1 MAMAASL
8 EQRRNGMNMIGKATV
23 RAAGVAFAL
32 LAFTPL
38 SHAQDAEVVN
48 TGYFGDVA
56 IRGYDPVAYF
66 TENKAVEGSEKFS
79 HNWLGATWHF
89 ASAQN
94 RDLFV
99 REPLKYAPQYG
110 GLCADGVSLGTVTTN
125 IDPKAWR
132 IIDGKLYLNYDPGAA
147 DGFAKN
153 PTKVIDS
160 QKYWPEVKQ
169 TLVAE
174 KRQLARR

>member
-1 MAMAASL
+1 
-8 EQRRNGMNMIGKATV
+8 MNMIGKATV
-23 RAAGVAFAL
+23 GAAGTAFAL
-32 LAFTPL
+32 LAFAPL
-38 SHAQDAEVVN
+38 TQAQEAEIVN

-56 IRGYDPVAYF
+56 IRGYDPVTYF

-79 HNWLGATWHF
+79 HRWLGATWHF
-89 ASAQN
+89 ASAEN
-94 RDLFV
+94 RALFL

-110 GLCADGVSLGTVTTN
+110 GHCADGVSLGTVTTN

-147 DGFAKN
+147 DGFEKN
-153 PTKVIDS
+153 PTKVVDS
-160 QKYWPEVKQ
+160 KKYWPQVKQ

-174 KRQLARR
+174 KRQPKWQ